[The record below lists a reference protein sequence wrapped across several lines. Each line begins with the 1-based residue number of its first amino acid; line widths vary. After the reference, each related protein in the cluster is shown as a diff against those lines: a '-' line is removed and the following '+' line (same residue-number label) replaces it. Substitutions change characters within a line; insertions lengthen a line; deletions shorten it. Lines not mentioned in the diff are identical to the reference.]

1 MQAET
6 AIVDDEIEKIDAPEL
21 SGQPTQSGQAG
32 AEGDHASKIDLQ
44 PPPFA
49 EVHEGPELDKAQ
61 VTIELTN
68 SSRIKGR
75 LAQFNAASETISIYE
90 PRANEPTTV
99 EMSGIKYMRLEKP
112 YQIVLRSNNPNP
124 GFDVDADARS
134 FEVVFKDKSE
144 LTGKTFGTRQDK
156 NGIHLYEQTKVGRKW
171 RYCTHLFVA
180 HTAIDNHVIGGQI
193 GEMLVEEQAIS
204 QEVLDTA
211 LQDQQAER
219 SRLLGEYLVTQKIV
233 DSSELE
239 KALARQKHM
248 PNLKLGE
255 ILVGEDL
262 VSEAQL
268 NEALKEQKKKRKGA
282 LGEIL
287 VDRGVI
293 AKTEIQQALAKKLG
307 IPFVNLREFVVEP
320 DIIRLMTAAVA
331 FKHKVVPLYVYEGKI
346 VVAIENPM
354 DWQVTD
360 ALSFNI
366 NKYVEPVMASP
377 EDINWALQFYYSSE
391 DIESTIADYEEEMED
406 ADAEDDYDST
416 IFSAVETQQVTD
428 NVVVRI
434 VNKIIE
440 DAHRQ
445 KVSDIHIEPGT
456 GKQKVIVRFR
466 KDGVLA
472 TYYKFPT
479 KYRGVF
485 VSRIKVMAHL
495 DISNKNR
502 PQDGKINFRHFAPV
516 DIELRVATIPTQGG
530 IEDVVIRILSGGK
543 CMPVNAIGLS
553 TPNLDNLLAGV
564 SKPYGM
570 FLVCGPTGS
579 GKSTT
584 LHSILNYLNNNERKI
599 WTAED
604 PVEITQPGLRQV
616 EVNEK
621 VGMTFAGAMRA
632 FLRADPDIIM
642 VGEMRD
648 AETAG
653 TAIEASLTGHL
664 VLSTLHTNSAAE
676 SIVRLLDMDMDPFNF
691 ADAMIGILSQRLT
704 KTLCTSCK
712 KSYVPERSELEFL
725 ATEYCREA
733 IPDGTRSDPPKEAIQ
748 TQLEIWEKEF
758 SHDGQFTLY
767 KAPGCPAC
775 LDTGYRGRMG
785 VHELLMSTPK
795 IKKMILQ
802 RAPAADI
809 HFEAIASGM
818 RTRKQDGIDKILMGY
833 TDYTQVR
840 TI

>member
-1 MQAET
+1 
-6 AIVDDEIEKIDAPEL
+6 
-21 SGQPTQSGQAG
+21 
-32 AEGDHASKIDLQ
+32 
-44 PPPFA
+44 
-49 EVHEGPELDKAQ
+49 
-61 VTIELTN
+61 
-68 SSRIKGR
+68 
-75 LAQFNAASETISIYE
+75 
-90 PRANEPTTV
+90 
-99 EMSGIKYMRLEKP
+99 
-112 YQIVLRSNNPNP
+112 
-124 GFDVDADARS
+124 
-134 FEVVFKDKSE
+134 
-144 LTGKTFGTRQDK
+144 
-156 NGIHLYEQTKVGRKW
+156 
-171 RYCTHLFVA
+171 
-180 HTAIDNHVIGGQI
+180 
-193 GEMLVEEQAIS
+193 
-204 QEVLDTA
+204 
-211 LQDQQAER
+211 
-219 SRLLGEYLVTQKIV
+219 
-233 DSSELE
+233 
-239 KALARQKHM
+239 
-248 PNLKLGE
+248 
-255 ILVGEDL
+255 
-262 VSEAQL
+262 
-268 NEALKEQKKKRKGA
+268 
-282 LGEIL
+282 
-287 VDRGVI
+287 
-293 AKTEIQQALAKKLG
+293 
-307 IPFVNLREFVVEP
+307 VNLREFVVEP
-320 DIIRLMTAAVA
+320 DVVRLLTAAIA
-331 FKHKVVPLYVYEGKI
+331 FKHMIVPLHVYEGKI

-391 DIESTIADYEEEMED
+391 DIESTIAGFDEDMDPEEVEV
-406 ADAEDDYDST
+406 DYDST

-428 NVVVRI
+428 NVVVKI
-434 VNKIIE
+434 INKIIE

-445 KVSDIHIEPGT
+445 KCSDIHIEPGS

-466 KDGVLA
+466 KDGVLT

-479 KYRGVF
+479 KYRSVF

-553 TPNLDNLLAGV
+553 KSNLDNLLSGV

-584 LHSILNYLNNNERKI
+584 LHSILNYLNNSERKI

-616 EVNEK
+616 EVHEK

-632 FLRADPDIIM
+632 FLRADPDVIM

-648 AETAG
+648 TETTG
-653 TAIEASLTGHL
+653 TVIEASLTGHL
-664 VLSTLHTNSAAE
+664 VLSTMHTNSAAE

-712 KSYVPERSELEFL
+712 ISYVPEDTEIEFL

-733 IPDGTRSDPPKEAIQ
+733 IPDGTRADPPEGNIKEQIK
-748 TQLEIWEKEF
+748 TWRDDFDYNGE
-758 SHDGQFTLY
+758 FTLY

-785 VHELLMSTPK
+785 VHELLMSTPQ
-795 IKKMILQ
+795 IKKMILR

-809 HFEAIASGM
+809 HFEAINSGM
-818 RTRKQDGIDKILMGY
+818 RTRKQDGIEKILMGY
-833 TDYTQVR
+833 TDFTQIR

>member
-1 MQAET
+1 MQAEKANALKT
-6 AIVDDEIEKIDAPEL
+6 KVEESTE
-21 SGQPTQSGQAG
+21 
-32 AEGDHASKIDLQ
+32 AESTSAQRIDLQ

-49 EVHEGPELDKAQ
+49 DVHDGPEYENTF
-61 VTIELTN
+61 VTLELTN
-68 SSRIKGR
+68 SHRIKGK
-75 LAQFNAASETISIYE
+75 LLQFNAASELVMVME
-90 PRANEPTTV
+90 PRAAAPTEV
-99 EMSGIKYMRLEKP
+99 EMVAVKYLRLEKP
-112 YQIVLRSNNPNP
+112 YQIVLNSTTTP
-124 GFDVDADARS
+124 GINIENDSHS
-134 FEVVFKDKSE
+134 FEIYFKDRSE
-144 LTGKTFGTRQDK
+144 LSGNTFGTRTDQ

-171 RYCTHLFVA
+171 RYCSHLFVA
-180 HTAIDNHVIGGQI
+180 HAALENHIIGGQI
-193 GEMLVEEQAIS
+193 GEILEEEKAITIES
-204 QEVLDTA
+204 LEMA
-211 LQDQQAER
+211 LEDQQEER
-219 SRLLGEYLVTQKIV
+219 TRLLGEYLVTEKIV
-233 DSSELE
+233 DALELE
-239 KALARQKHM
+239 NALSRQTNM

-262 VSEAQL
+262 VNEAQL
-268 NEALKEQKKKRKGA
+268 DEALKEQKKKRKGA

-287 VDRGVI
+287 VNRGVI
-293 AKTEIQQALAKKLG
+293 AKDEIQQALAKKLG

-320 DIIRLMTAAVA
+320 DVVRLLTAAIA
-331 FKHKVVPLYVYEGKI
+331 FKHMVVPLHVYEGKI

-391 DIESTIADYEEEMED
+391 DIESTIAGFDEDMDPEEVEG
-406 ADAEDDYDST
+406 DYDST

-428 NVVVRI
+428 NVVVKI
-434 VNKIIE
+434 INKIIE

-445 KVSDIHIEPGT
+445 KCSDIHIEPGS

-466 KDGVLA
+466 KDGVLT

-479 KYRGVF
+479 KYRSVF

-553 TPNLDNLLAGV
+553 KSNLDNLLSGV

-584 LHSILNYLNNNERKI
+584 LHSILNYLNNTERKI

-632 FLRADPDIIM
+632 FLRADPDVIM

-648 AETAG
+648 TETTG
-653 TAIEASLTGHL
+653 TVIEASLTGHL
-664 VLSTLHTNSAAE
+664 VLSTMHTNSAAE

-712 KSYVPERSELEFL
+712 IAYVPEDTEIEFL

-733 IPDGTRSDPPKEAIQ
+733 IPDGTRADPPEGNIKEQIK
-748 TQLEIWEKEF
+748 TWRNDFDYNGE
-758 SHDGQFTLY
+758 FTLY

-785 VHELLMSTPK
+785 VHELLMSTPQ
-795 IKKMILQ
+795 IKKMILR

-809 HFEAIASGM
+809 HFEAINSGM
-818 RTRKQDGIDKILMGY
+818 RTRKQDGIEKILMGY
-833 TDYTQVR
+833 TDFTQVR

>member
-6 AIVDDEIEKIDAPEL
+6 AIDFETEEEAPEL
-21 SGQPTQSGQAG
+21 EVSGSAPPL
-32 AEGDHASKIDLQ
+32 DLQ

-49 EVHEGPELDKAQ
+49 EVHDGPDYDKTQ
-61 VTIELTN
+61 VTVELNN
-68 SSRIKGR
+68 SHRLKGK
-75 LAQFNAASETISIYE
+75 LTKFSAASESIAIME
-90 PRANEPTTV
+90 PRAVVATEI
-99 EMSGIKYMRLEKP
+99 EMSSVKYMRLEKP
-112 YQIVLRSNNPNP
+112 YQLMIDTAKNP
-124 GFDVDADARS
+124 GGISVDTDART
-134 FEVVFKDKSE
+134 FEVFFKDQSE
-144 LTGKTFGTRQDK
+144 LTGNTFGTRTDK

-171 RYCTHLFVA
+171 RYCVHLFVP
-180 HTAIDNHVIGGQI
+180 HTAVDNHIIGGQI
-193 GEMLVEEQAIS
+193 GEMLVEEDVIS

-211 LQDQQAER
+211 LQDQQEER

-233 DSSELE
+233 DSAELE
-239 KALARQKHM
+239 NALSRQKHM

-262 VSEAQL
+262 VSEGQL

-287 VDRGVI
+287 VNRGVI
-293 AKTEIQQALAKKLG
+293 AKDEIQQALAKKLG

-320 DIIRLMTAAVA
+320 DVIRLLTAAIA

-391 DIESTIADYEEEMED
+391 DIESTIAEFDEEVDGVEED
-406 ADAEDDYDST
+406 DDYDAT

-428 NVVVRI
+428 NVVVKI

-445 KVSDIHIEPGT
+445 KVSDIHIEPGM

-466 KDGVLA
+466 KDGVLT

-479 KYRGVF
+479 KYRSVF

-516 DIELRVATIPTQGG
+516 DIELRVATIPTAGG

-564 SKPYGM
+564 SKPYGL

-621 VGMTFAGAMRA
+621 VGMTFSYAMRA

-648 AETAG
+648 TETAG

-712 KSYVPERSELEFL
+712 KSYVPDESELEFL

-733 IPDGTRSDPPKEAIQ
+733 IPDGTRSDPEEEDVKK
-748 TQLEIWEKEF
+748 QLELWKQEY
-758 SHDGQFTLY
+758 SHDGEFTLY

-785 VHELLMSTPK
+785 VHELLMTSPT
-795 IKKMILQ
+795 IKGMILR
-802 RAPAADI
+802 RAPAAEI
-809 HFEAIASGM
+809 HFEGVRSGM
-818 RTRKQDGIDKILMGY
+818 HTRKQDGIEKILMGY
-833 TDYTQVR
+833 TDYTQIR

>member
-6 AIVDDEIEKIDAPEL
+6 AIEYETDEEENEVDL
-21 SGQPTQSGQAG
+21 STSQQT
-32 AEGDHASKIDLQ
+32 IDLQ

-49 EVHEGPELDKAQ
+49 DVHDGPDYDKSS
-61 VTIELTN
+61 VTIELNN
-68 SSRIKGR
+68 SNRVNGK
-75 LAQFNAASETISIYE
+75 LVQFNAASETISVME
-90 PRANEPTTV
+90 PRGVVATEL
-99 EMSGIKYMRLEKP
+99 EMSTVKYMRLEKP
-112 YQIVLRSNNPNP
+112 YQLMKNTAQTP
-124 GFDVDADARS
+124 GINVDTDART
-134 FEVVFKDKSE
+134 FEIFFKDQSE
-144 LTGKTFGTRQDK
+144 LTGNTFGTRTDK

-171 RYCTHLFVA
+171 RYCVHLFVP
-180 HTAIDNHVIGGQI
+180 HTAVDNHIIGGQI
-193 GEMLVEEQAIS
+193 GEMLVEEEVIS
-204 QEVLDTA
+204 QEILDTA
-211 LQDQQAER
+211 LQDQQEER

-233 DSSELE
+233 DSAELE
-239 KALARQKHM
+239 NALSRQKNM

-262 VSEAQL
+262 VNEAQL

-287 VDRGVI
+287 VNRGVI
-293 AKTEIQQALAKKLG
+293 QKDEIQQALAKKLG

-320 DIIRLMTAAVA
+320 DVIRLLTAAIA
-331 FKHKVVPLYVYEGKI
+331 FKHKV

-391 DIESTIADYEEEMED
+391 DIESTIAEFDEDMETVEED
-406 ADAEDDYDST
+406 DDYDAT

-428 NVVVRI
+428 NVVVKI

-445 KVSDIHIEPGT
+445 KVSDIHIEPGM

-466 KDGVLA
+466 KDGVLT

-479 KYRGVF
+479 KYRSVF

-516 DIELRVATIPTQGG
+516 DIELRVATIPTAGG

-621 VGMTFAGAMRA
+621 VGMTFAYAMRA

-648 AETAG
+648 TETAG

-712 KSYVPERSELEFL
+712 KSYVPEESEVEFL
-725 ATEYCREA
+725 ATEYCRES
-733 IPDGTRSDPPKEAIQ
+733 IPDGTRADPEPEDVQK
-748 TQLEIWEKEF
+748 QLEIWRQDY
-758 SHDGQFTLY
+758 SHDGEFTLY

-785 VHELLMSTPK
+785 IHELLMTSPT
-795 IKKMILQ
+795 IKKMILR
-802 RAPAADI
+802 RAPAAEI
-809 HFEAIASGM
+809 HFEGVASGM
-818 RTRKQDGIDKILMGY
+818 RTRKQDGIEKILMGY
-833 TDYTQVR
+833 TDYTQIR

>member
-1 MQAET
+1 MQSESP
-6 AIVDDEIEKIDAPEL
+6 VVIEPSMGMA
-21 SGQPTQSGQAG
+21 SQPNTMM
-32 AEGDHASKIDLQ
+32 KIDLQ
-44 PPPFA
+44 PPPFSD
-49 EVHEGPELDKAQ
+49 VHEGPEYSNTS

-68 SSRIKGR
+68 NTRMKGK
-75 LAQFNAASETISIYE
+75 LTQFNASTETISILE
-90 PRANEPTTV
+90 PRASNSTNID
-99 EMSGIKYMRLEKP
+99 MSTIKFLRLEKP
-112 YQIVLRSNNPNP
+112 YQLMLESNNTEEKIK
-124 GFDVDADARS
+124 GLDVDTAARS
-134 FEVVFKDKSE
+134 FEVYFKDRTE
-144 LTGKTFGTRQDK
+144 ITGKTYGSRTDK
-156 NGIHLYEQTKVGRKW
+156 NGLHFYEQTKVGRKW
-171 RYCTHLFVA
+171 RYCTHLFVSKA
-180 HTAIDNHVIGGQI
+180 AIERNAIGGQI
-193 GEMLVEEQAIS
+193 GDLLVQEKQIS
-204 QEVLDTA
+204 QEA
-211 LQDQQAER
+211 LSVALEEQQTER
-219 SRLLGEYLVTQKIV
+219 SRTIGEYLVSNKIV
-233 DSSELE
+233 DADELE
-239 KALARQKHM
+239 GALSRQKNM

-255 ILVGEDL
+255 ILLSEDL
-262 VSEAQL
+262 VTDAQL
-268 NEALKEQKKKRKGA
+268 QEALKEQKKSRKSA

-287 VDRGVI
+287 VNSGVI
-293 AKTEIQQALAKKLG
+293 AKDEIQQSLAKKLG
-307 IPFVNLREFVVEP
+307 IPFVNLREFIVEP
-320 DIIRLMTAAVA
+320 DVIRVLTAAIA

-391 DIESTIADYEEEMED
+391 DIEATIADFDEDMEAD
-406 ADAEDDYDST
+406 DAEDDSYDAT
-416 IFSAVETQQVTD
+416 LFSAAETAQVTD

-445 KVSDIHIEPGT
+445 KVSDIHIEPGM
-456 GKQKVIVRFR
+456 GKQKVVVRFR

-479 KYRGVF
+479 KYRAVF

-495 DISNKNR
+495 DISNKNK
-502 PQDGKINFRHFAPV
+502 PQDGKINFRHFAPIDV
-516 DIELRVATIPTQGG
+516 ELRVATIPTAGG
-530 IEDVVIRILSGGK
+530 IEDVVIRLLSGGK

-553 TPNLDNLLAGV
+553 SDNLDRLLDGV
-564 SKPYGM
+564 SRPHGL

-584 LHSILNYLNNNERKI
+584 LHSVLNYLNATERKI

-616 EVNEK
+616 EVNDK
-621 VGMTFAGAMRA
+621 VGMTFSNAMRA

-648 AETAG
+648 HETAS

-691 ADAMIGILSQRLT
+691 ADAMIGVLSQRLT

-712 KSYVPERSELEFL
+712 KAYTPEQRELEFL
-725 ATEYCREA
+725 AAEFCSEGIT
-733 IPDGTRSDPPKEAIQ
+733 DGSRTTPSDEDVLKQI
-748 TQLEIWEKEF
+748 EIWRNDFAQK
-758 SHDGQFTLY
+758 GQFTLY
-767 KAPGCPAC
+767 KAPGCMDC

-785 VHELLMSTPK
+785 VHELLMSNAD
-795 IKKMILQ
+795 IRKMILR
-802 RAPAADI
+802 RAPAVEVHTA
-809 HFEAIASGM
+809 AIKAGM
-818 RTRKQDGIDKILMGY
+818 HTRKQDGIEKILMGY
-833 TDYTQVR
+833 TDYTQIR